1 VHWRVVQLVVQDCS
15 PPVFNRIFDRRNY
28 KNDNE
33 GNGVERGITSSE
45 NRENLQ
51 DMCGQRLAACRSR
64 RGTYT
69 QDDDEQKV
77 DVGDIVELEPQILG
91 NEAERRV
98 LGGSYLVARVVC
110 NGVAVFV
117 ALSLRQR
124 RVEVDSSPT
133 VGLVGACIR
142 AVGRVVVW
150 QSAFFA
156 QRVALLSRSY
166 PPVQPGLEALPLVL
180 RLEPGRAVR
189 RPSDP
194 LLGMGRLDLL
204 NVHHVVIRGL
214 LRHVRGC
221 VARRGGVGVLQSAPV
236 AAASA
241 GRASAQQTRPI
252 CRRGQTQVRVGSDSR
267 RSGRGRCGVGGEGG
281 EARRA
286 SCTRLVR
293 ILCYGTPAAAAT
305 TERCFVT
312 NTKNGADWVG
322 LCERL
327 CAVCVACMG
336 FASMC

>member
-1 VHWRVVQLVVQDCS
+1 M
-15 PPVFNRIFDRRNY
+15 
-28 KNDNE
+28 
-33 GNGVERGITSSE
+33 RGTALSAGLLAPKIEKICKT
-45 NRENLQ
+45 
-51 DMCGQRLAACRSR
+51 CGQHLAACSSR

-69 QDDDEQKV
+69 EDDDEQKV
-77 DVGDIVELEPQILG
+77 DVGDVVELEPQVLG
-91 NEAERRV
+91 HEAERCV
-98 LGGSYLVARVVC
+98 FGGSYLVARVVC
-110 NGVAVFV
+110 NGVTVVV
-117 ALSLRQR
+117 ALCLRQR
-124 RVEVDSSPT
+124 RVEVNPSPA
-133 VGLVGACIR
+133 VGLVGARIR
-142 AVGRVVVW
+142 AVGRVIIW

-204 NVHHVVIRGL
+204 DVHHLVIRGL

-236 AAASA
+236 TAASA

-252 CRRGQTQVRVGSDSR
+252 CGRGQTQVRVGSDSR
-267 RSGRGRCGVGGEGG
+267 RSGRGRCGVDGEGG

-293 ILCYGTPAAAAT
+293 ILCYGTPAAAVT

-312 NTKNGADWVG
+312 NTKNGADGVG
-322 LCERL
+322 LCERQ
-327 CAVCVACMG
+327 CAVCVASMG